1 MEKQDDFMRLFKPC
15 YKQLWNYILMKVNDR
30 EEAKDILSESILI
43 AYEKFDSLQNK
54 DSFTGY
60 IFTISKRLIYGY
72 WNDKKENQRD
82 FNVDIDMLY
91 GNELDA
97 EDRADLKEFY
107 NSLEKLPKEQAEVL
121 VLYEIHGLTR
131 KEISEILDTNVLNI
145 KQKLYRARKN
155 IKKILGIENDK

>member
-43 AYEKFDSLQNK
+43 AYDQFDSLRNE

-72 WNDKKENQRD
+72 WKDKKENQRD
-82 FNVDIDMLY
+82 DNVDIDMLY
-91 GNELDA
+91 GSELDA
-97 EDRADLKEFY
+97 EDRADLRKFY
-107 NSLEKLPKEQAEVL
+107 SSLEKLPKEQAEVL
-121 VLYEIHGLTR
+121 VLYEINGLTR
-131 KEISEILDTNVLNI
+131 KEIADIQNTNVINI

-155 IKKILGIENDK
+155 IKKILGIEHDK